1 MESIIL
7 GRYLYLLGG
16 VSSKTYN
23 RYKKEFKF
31 EYLDSFWRINS
42 SASCLKLPNLPTP
55 KSNFALA
62 FWRSEQMLLTVGGVN
77 LKAVTGFTRR
87 KFAWNILPN
96 LPEYM
101 SDLTACVRVNTLYA
115 F

>member
-1 MESIIL
+1 
-7 GRYLYLLGG
+7 
-16 VSSKTYN
+16 
-23 RYKKEFKF
+23 
-31 EYLDSFWRINS
+31 
-42 SASCLKLPNLPTP
+42 
-55 KSNFALA
+55 
-62 FWRSEQMLLTVGGVN
+62 MLLTVGGVN
-77 LKAVTGFTRR
+77 LKEVTGFTRR